1 MVYNVANGITEED
14 MATKRRKKKKSR
26 LSPLAIIIILIIS
39 LIAYIASE
47 YTGKDSETTA
57 PDNTS
62 VPTSNEIT
70 VSSGE
75 LGTVEYHFI
84 DVGQGDATLIR
95 TPEGDILIDAGEN
108 SAEDELKA
116 YLDLQGVEV
125 LYHAIFTHPDS
136 DHIGG
141 ADMVLAEYEILN
153 VIKPELEKDTTVYK
167 RMMDAIA
174 AEGCKV
180 YNALPGET
188 YSLGEFDMFVFG
200 PDPNNKALD
209 SNNSSIVI
217 KATWGSTTAMLT
229 GDAEKPAEESILKT
243 YSGVELGSML
253 LKMGHHGSK
262 TSSTE
267 AWLSAVNPKI
277 AVISCGLNNKYGHP
291 HAEVLAR
298 IEPYVGD
305 QIYRTDLLGSIVF
318 ITDGTSFI
326 YQD

>member
-1 MVYNVANGITEED
+1 
-14 MATKRRKKKKSR
+14 MATKRRRKKKSG
-26 LSPLAIIIILIIS
+26 LSPIAIIIILIIA
-39 LIAYIASE
+39 LISYVASE
-47 YTGKDSETTA
+47 YMKGGEDTTE
-57 PDNTS
+57 PSDTS
-62 VPTSNEIT
+62 VPSSNEIT
-70 VSSGE
+70 VSAGE
-75 LGTVEYHFI
+75 LGNVEYHFI

-95 TPEGDILIDAGEN
+95 TPDGDILIDAGEN
-108 SAEDELKA
+108 SAEDDLKS
-116 YLDLQGVEV
+116 YLDLCGVDV
-125 LYHAIFTHPDS
+125 LYYAIFTHPDS

-141 ADMVLAEYEILN
+141 ADMVLAEYEVLN

-167 RMMDAIA
+167 RMMDGIA

-200 PDPNNKALD
+200 PDPNNKKLD

-217 KATWGSTTAMLT
+217 KATWGNTTAMLT
-229 GDAEKPAEESILKT
+229 GDAEEPAEESILKT
-243 YSGVELGSML
+243 FSAAELGSML

-262 TSSTE
+262 TSSTD
-267 AWLSAVNPKI
+267 AWLAAVSPKI

-318 ITDGTSFI
+318 ITDGETFT

>member
-1 MVYNVANGITEED
+1 MVYNVAKSISEED
-14 MATKRRKKKKSR
+14 MATKRRRKKKSR
-26 LSPLAIIIILIIS
+26 LSPLAIIIILIIA
-39 LIAYIASE
+39 LIAYVASE
-47 YTGKDSETTA
+47 YMVGGDETT
-57 PDNTS
+57 DSGTS
-62 VPTSNEIT
+62 SPASSNVT
-70 VSSGE
+70 VSSGD
-75 LGTVEYHFI
+75 LGKVEYHFI
-84 DVGQGDATLIR
+84 VVGQGDATLIR

-125 LYHAIFTHPDS
+125 LYYAVFTHPDS

-153 VIKPELEKDTTVYK
+153 VIKPELEKTTQVYT

-174 AEGCKV
+174 AEGCTV

-188 YSLGEFDMFVFG
+188 YSLGEFDMYVFG
-200 PDPNNKALD
+200 PDPTNKELD

-217 KATWGSTTAMLT
+217 KATWGETTAMLT
-229 GDAEKPAEESILKT
+229 GDAEKPAEESILRT
-243 YSGVELGSML
+243 YSAAELGSML

-262 TSSTE
+262 TSSTD
-267 AWLSAVNPKI
+267 AWLAAVNPKI
-277 AVISCGLNNKYGHP
+277 AIISCGLNNKYGHP
-291 HAEVLAR
+291 HAEALAR
-298 IEPYVGD
+298 IAPYVGD

-318 ITDGTSFI
+318 ITDGESFT